1 MIQEAIGLYLEML
14 VAIEEILKLGL
25 DSNDD

>member
-1 MIQEAIGLYLEML
+1 MIQETIGLYLEIL

-25 DSNDD
+25 DSDDD